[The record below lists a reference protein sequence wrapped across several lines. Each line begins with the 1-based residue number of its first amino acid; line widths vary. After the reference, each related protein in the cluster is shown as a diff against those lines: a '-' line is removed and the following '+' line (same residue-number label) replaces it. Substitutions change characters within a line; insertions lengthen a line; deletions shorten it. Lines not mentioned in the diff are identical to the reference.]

1 MKRLLLSL
9 ALGVSSVALAPTVGY
24 AQSAPIVLHNGNA
37 AYWQLVPGAGAT
49 WVLPATIPGCG
60 SENGTTCEP
69 TGIWSGNTAWS
80 GVPSKITLTEA
91 GGGPSDVI
99 LFDSGGP
106 KGDFRVRF
114 YSDPNPGVYAQWS
127 NYILYANYQETFS
140 AGAVSGPLAICCQLT
155 GVNVNVASDGEV
167 AFDPFG
173 AGFDTSDG
181 IQFTGN
187 VVVGANVPEPATWA
201 MMLLGFAGL
210 GYAGYRAR
218 RQTAALAV

>member
-1 MKRLLLSL
+1 MNKLLLSL
-9 ALGVSSVALAPTVGY
+9 AIGVSSFALAPAVGY
-24 AQSAPIVLHNGNA
+24 AQPIVLHNA
-37 AYWQLVPGAGAT
+37 TPAYWQLVPGAGAT

-69 TGIWSGNTAWS
+69 TGIWYGNTAWS
-80 GVPSKITLTEA
+80 GVPSKITMTENT
-91 GGGPSDVI
+91 GGPSDVI

-106 KGDFRVRF
+106 NGDFRVRF
-114 YSDPNPGVYAQWS
+114 YSDPNPGAFGGWPGYA
-127 NYILYANYQETFS
+127 LYANYNETFS
-140 AGAVSGPLAICCQLT
+140 AGAVSGPQPICCQLT

-187 VVVGANVPEPATWA
+187 VVVGSNVPEPATWA

-210 GYAGYRAR
+210 GFAGYRAR
-218 RQTAALAV
+218 KQTAALGV